1 MKAELYTKYGSPDVL
16 QLKEVEKPASI
27 DNEVLVKMHATTATI
42 GCSTTNLERENQMN
56 QDQIEKHST
65 IKSVILH
72 FLPGIL
78 VGCFYFLVRQPVA
91 DMGYPSIF
99 ALLLAFAFILIPV
112 ELGYLLVQGKKKT
125 GRFTLQGIISYRN
138 PIPWWQYFV
147 WPIIIVVV
155 TGAIFK
161 LLIPIDAF
169 LQERLFF
176 WMPDLNYG
184 LDGNYSRTILIVTY
198 SMFLI
203 FNVFL
208 SPLVEELYFR
218 GYLLPRTKGGF
229 ATLFHSFL
237 FAAYHIFSPWMI
249 ITITLGIL
257 PLVFGVKKKNIYIG
271 IIAQILGNSLAL
283 VTGVLFITKMM

>member
-1 MKAELYTKYGSPDVL
+1 ME
-16 QLKEVEKPASI
+16 
-27 DNEVLVKMHATTATI
+27 
-42 GCSTTNLERENQMN
+42 

-65 IKSVILH
+65 TQSVVLH
-72 FLPGIL
+72 LFPGIL
-78 VGCFYFLVRQPVA
+78 VGCFYMLARQPVA
-91 DMGYPSIF
+91 NMGYPSIF
-99 ALLLAFAFILIPV
+99 ALLLAFVFILIPV
-112 ELGYLLVQGKKKT
+112 ELGYLLYQGKKKT

-138 PIPWWQYFV
+138 SIPWWQYFV

-184 LDGNYSRTILIVTY
+184 IDGNYSRSILIVTY

-208 SPLVEELYFR
+208 SPMVEELYFR
-218 GYLLPRTKGGF
+218 GYLLPRTKGNF
-229 ATLFHSFL
+229 AILFHSFL

-271 IIAQILGNSLAL
+271 IIVHILGNSLAL
-283 VTGVLFITKMM
+283 VTGIVFITKMM